1 MITFQREYLREV
13 IGEVQELLVAHWHEI
28 GEYDREKMPM
38 NPAWDKYLKAAELG
52 MYIVYTAREDAELV
66 GYITFFVA
74 PLFHYVP
81 HQIAENDITYIY
93 PEHRRGLTGY
103 RLIKFAISD
112 LKRYYKISAISLR
125 MKQKHNF
132 GRIAER
138 LGFKLRDLAYFM
150 EV

>member
-13 IGEVQELLVAHWHEI
+13 VDEARELLKAHWHEI

-38 NPAWDKYLKAAELG
+38 NPAWDQYLKMAELG
-52 MYIVYTAREDAELV
+52 LYIVYTAREDGELV
-66 GYITFFVA
+66 GYITFFNV
-74 PLFHYVP
+74 PLFHYMP
-81 HQIAENDITYIY
+81 HQIAENDVTFIY
-93 PEHRRGLTGY
+93 PEYRRGMTGY
-103 RLIKFAISD
+103 RLIKFAITD
-112 LKRYYKISAISLR
+112 LKQYFKVAAISLR